1 MTELNYDNTINMKLD
16 QGNISGILFIN
27 DNIGGNDLPHKYSNY
42 SIYTF
47 YKNTFTSEIFLG
59 KYYHAYAVEYHPYDE
74 YIGTIITQFPI
85 HKIDKDRPFKLSKRD
100 IRLLN
105 KKVNELK
112 TKTFSINV

>member
-1 MTELNYDNTINMKLD
+1 MNELNHENTVNMKLD

-27 DNIGGNDLPHKYSNY
+27 DSIGGNDLPYKYSNY

-47 YKNTFTSEIFLG
+47 YKTSIGEIFLG
-59 KYYHAYAVEYHPYDE
+59 KYYHAYAMEHHPYDT
-74 YIGTIITQFPI
+74 YIGTIITQFPV

-105 KKVNELK
+105 KKLNELK
-112 TKTFSINV
+112 EKSHNINV